1 MVIGESNSDM
11 TITEGEEMI
20 LDISSCILSVEADYD
35 VVRYALFDES
45 SSAAILF
52 KTCESQK
59 EIRDD
64 AYLKSSNDFH
74 KVFIAQSCANYALF
88 PLNIKEEIN
97 AAIYS
102 SSDFIPSIDASLTY
116 NEDSLTSH
124 VKSMFPGAFLRHGM
138 SSFLEGVLKRTKF
151 LKGVRIY
158 ADVKEQLVH
167 IVVVANGKLL
177 SSVSERIDDSK
188 DVIYHILA
196 RIEAYKLNQ
205 LEDVICLSG
214 NVLASGVVYTSLMK
228 HMKDVQINKGFNYQ
242 KLMSGSSEVNKQEF
256 FTVINSFQCG

>member
-52 KTCESQK
+52 KSCKSQK
-59 EIRDD
+59 EISED
-64 AYLKSSNDFH
+64 AYLKPSNDFH
-74 KVFIAQSCANYALF
+74 KVFITQSCADYALF

-97 AAIYS
+97 AEPYLN
-102 SSDFIPSIDASLTY
+102 SDFIPSIDASLTY
-116 NEDSLTSH
+116 NEQNLTSE
-124 VKSMFPGAFLRHGM
+124 VKSIFPGAFLRHGM
-138 SSFLEGVLKRTKF
+138 SSFIEGVLKRTKF
-151 LKGVRIY
+151 LKGARIY

-177 SSVSERIDDSK
+177 SSVTERVNDSQ
-188 DVIYHILA
+188 DVIYHLLA

-214 NVLASGVVYTSLMK
+214 NIQASGVVYTSLMK
-228 HMKDVQINKGFNYQ
+228 HMKDIQINKGFNYQ
-242 KLMSGSSEVNKQEF
+242 KLMNDSSEVNKQEF

>member
-1 MVIGESNSDM
+1 
-11 TITEGEEMI
+11 
-20 LDISSCILSVEADYD
+20 
-35 VVRYALFDES
+35 
-45 SSAAILF
+45 
-52 KTCESQK
+52 
-59 EIRDD
+59 
-64 AYLKSSNDFH
+64 
-74 KVFIAQSCANYALF
+74 
-88 PLNIKEEIN
+88 
-97 AAIYS
+97 
-102 SSDFIPSIDASLTY
+102 
-116 NEDSLTSH
+116 
-124 VKSMFPGAFLRHGM
+124 
-138 SSFLEGVLKRTKF
+138 
-151 LKGVRIY
+151 
-158 ADVKEQLVH
+158 
-167 IVVVANGKLL
+167 VANGKLL